1 MESKLSIRKEVR
13 MKIDWKI
20 WGKQRGIKQEDLA
33 NALEVSRQTIGS
45 LENGRYNPSIQL
57 AFKIARYFDMS
68 IEEIFIYE
76 EESKWKKKKPFV
88 IEILVGIGLVCVSFF
103 VKADYYSTMIF
114 SMGVGIMAAS
124 IVQIIRI
131 TYWQNP
137 KRYAGIWSK
146 KEEAHI
152 NSVDEENNIYEW
164 KPVMSPIKSWHFLYL
179 ILSLILALVR
189 VEVWIIAMIFLLFVL
204 QWLIGVIVFHMLE
217 KRM

>member
-1 MESKLSIRKEVR
+1 MKE
-13 MKIDWKI
+13 
-20 WGKQRGIKQEDLA
+20 
-33 NALEVSRQTIGS
+33 
-45 LENGRYNPSIQL
+45 
-57 AFKIARYFDMS
+57 
-68 IEEIFIYE
+68 
-76 EESKWKKKKPFV
+76 KKPFV

-137 KRYAGIWSK
+137 KRYAEFEAK
-146 KEEAHI
+146 KKEAHI
-152 NSVDEENNIYEW
+152 NSVDERKQYLRMKACHVTYQI
-164 KPVMSPIKSWHFLYL
+164 MTFSLL

-204 QWLIGVIVFHMLE
+204 QWLVGVIVFHMLE

>member
-1 MESKLSIRKEVR
+1 MKE
-13 MKIDWKI
+13 
-20 WGKQRGIKQEDLA
+20 
-33 NALEVSRQTIGS
+33 
-45 LENGRYNPSIQL
+45 
-57 AFKIARYFDMS
+57 
-68 IEEIFIYE
+68 
-76 EESKWKKKKPFV
+76 KKPFV
-88 IEILVGIGLVCVSFF
+88 IEILEGIGLVCVSFF

-137 KRYAGIWSK
+137 KRYAEYEVK
-146 KEEAHI
+146 KREAHI
-152 NSVDEENNIYEW
+152 NSVDERKQYLRMKAGHVTYQI
-164 KPVMSPIKSWHFLYL
+164 MTFSLL

-204 QWLIGVIVFHMLE
+204 QWLVGVIAFHMLE

>member
-1 MESKLSIRKEVR
+1 MKE
-13 MKIDWKI
+13 
-20 WGKQRGIKQEDLA
+20 
-33 NALEVSRQTIGS
+33 
-45 LENGRYNPSIQL
+45 
-57 AFKIARYFDMS
+57 
-68 IEEIFIYE
+68 
-76 EESKWKKKKPFV
+76 KKPFV

-114 SMGVGIMAAS
+114 SMGVGLMAAS

-137 KRYAGIWSK
+137 KRYAEYEAK
-146 KEEAHI
+146 KKEAHI
-152 NSVDEENNIYEW
+152 NSVDERKQYLRMKAGHVTYQI
-164 KPVMSPIKSWHFLYL
+164 MTFSLL

-204 QWLIGVIVFHMLE
+204 QWLVGVIVFHMLE

>member
-1 MESKLSIRKEVR
+1 MKE
-13 MKIDWKI
+13 
-20 WGKQRGIKQEDLA
+20 
-33 NALEVSRQTIGS
+33 
-45 LENGRYNPSIQL
+45 
-57 AFKIARYFDMS
+57 
-68 IEEIFIYE
+68 
-76 EESKWKKKKPFV
+76 KKPFV

-137 KRYAGIWSK
+137 KRYAEYEAK
-146 KEEAHI
+146 KKEAHI
-152 NSVDEENNIYEW
+152 NSVDERKQYLRMKAGHVTYQI
-164 KPVMSPIKSWHFLYL
+164 MTFSLL

-189 VEVWIIAMIFLLFVL
+189 VEVWIIALIFLLFVL
-204 QWLIGVIVFHMLE
+204 QWLVGVIVFHMLE

>member
-1 MESKLSIRKEVR
+1 MKE
-13 MKIDWKI
+13 
-20 WGKQRGIKQEDLA
+20 
-33 NALEVSRQTIGS
+33 
-45 LENGRYNPSIQL
+45 
-57 AFKIARYFDMS
+57 
-68 IEEIFIYE
+68 
-76 EESKWKKKKPFV
+76 KKPFV

-137 KRYAGIWSK
+137 KRYAEYEVK
-146 KEEAHI
+146 KREAHI
-152 NSVDEENNIYEW
+152 NSVDERKQYLRMKAGHVTYQI
-164 KPVMSPIKSWHFLYL
+164 MTFSLL

-204 QWLIGVIVFHMLE
+204 QWLVGVIVFRILE

>member
-1 MESKLSIRKEVR
+1 MKE
-13 MKIDWKI
+13 
-20 WGKQRGIKQEDLA
+20 
-33 NALEVSRQTIGS
+33 
-45 LENGRYNPSIQL
+45 
-57 AFKIARYFDMS
+57 
-68 IEEIFIYE
+68 
-76 EESKWKKKKPFV
+76 KKPFV
-88 IEILVGIGLVCVSFF
+88 IDILVGIGLVCVSFF

-137 KRYAGIWSK
+137 KRYAEYEAK
-146 KEEAHI
+146 KKEAHI
-152 NSVDEENNIYEW
+152 NSVDERKQYLRMKAGHVTYQI
-164 KPVMSPIKSWHFLYL
+164 MTFSLL

-204 QWLIGVIVFHMLE
+204 QWLVGVIVFRILE

>member
-1 MESKLSIRKEVR
+1 MKE
-13 MKIDWKI
+13 
-20 WGKQRGIKQEDLA
+20 
-33 NALEVSRQTIGS
+33 
-45 LENGRYNPSIQL
+45 
-57 AFKIARYFDMS
+57 
-68 IEEIFIYE
+68 
-76 EESKWKKKKPFV
+76 KKPFV

-137 KRYAGIWSK
+137 KRYAEYEAK
-146 KEEAHI
+146 KKEAHI
-152 NSVDEENNIYEW
+152 NSVDERKQYLRMKAGHVTYQI
-164 KPVMSPIKSWHFLYL
+164 MTFSLL

-204 QWLIGVIVFHMLE
+204 QWLVGVIVFLMLE
-217 KRM
+217 KSM

>member
-1 MESKLSIRKEVR
+1 MKE
-13 MKIDWKI
+13 
-20 WGKQRGIKQEDLA
+20 
-33 NALEVSRQTIGS
+33 
-45 LENGRYNPSIQL
+45 
-57 AFKIARYFDMS
+57 
-68 IEEIFIYE
+68 
-76 EESKWKKKKPFV
+76 KKPFV

-137 KRYAGIWSK
+137 KRYAEYEAK
-146 KEEAHI
+146 KKEAHI
-152 NSVDEENNIYEW
+152 NSVDERKQYLRM
-164 KPVMSPIKSWHFLYL
+164 KAGHVTYQSMTFSLL

-189 VEVWIIAMIFLLFVL
+189 VEVWIIALIFLLFVL
-204 QWLIGVIVFHMLE
+204 QWLVGVIVFHMLE

>member
-1 MESKLSIRKEVR
+1 MKE
-13 MKIDWKI
+13 
-20 WGKQRGIKQEDLA
+20 
-33 NALEVSRQTIGS
+33 
-45 LENGRYNPSIQL
+45 
-57 AFKIARYFDMS
+57 
-68 IEEIFIYE
+68 
-76 EESKWKKKKPFV
+76 KKPFV

-137 KRYAGIWSK
+137 KRYAEYEAK
-146 KEEAHI
+146 KKEAHI
-152 NSVDEENNIYEW
+152 NSVDERKQYLRMKAGHVTYQI
-164 KPVMSPIKSWHFLYL
+164 MTFSLL
-179 ILSLILALVR
+179 ILSLILVLIK

-204 QWLIGVIVFHMLE
+204 QWLLGNIVFRILE

>member
-1 MESKLSIRKEVR
+1 MKE
-13 MKIDWKI
+13 
-20 WGKQRGIKQEDLA
+20 
-33 NALEVSRQTIGS
+33 
-45 LENGRYNPSIQL
+45 
-57 AFKIARYFDMS
+57 
-68 IEEIFIYE
+68 
-76 EESKWKKKKPFV
+76 KKPFV

-137 KRYAGIWSK
+137 KRYAEYEVK
-146 KEEAHI
+146 KREAHI
-152 NSVDEENNIYEW
+152 NSVDERKQYLRMKAGHVTYQI
-164 KPVMSPIKSWHFLYL
+164 MTFSLL
-179 ILSLILALVR
+179 ILSLILVLIR

-204 QWLIGVIVFHMLE
+204 QWLVGVIVFRILE

>member
-1 MESKLSIRKEVR
+1 MKE
-13 MKIDWKI
+13 
-20 WGKQRGIKQEDLA
+20 
-33 NALEVSRQTIGS
+33 
-45 LENGRYNPSIQL
+45 
-57 AFKIARYFDMS
+57 
-68 IEEIFIYE
+68 
-76 EESKWKKKKPFV
+76 KKPFV

-114 SMGVGIMAAS
+114 TMGVGIMAAS

-137 KRYAGIWSK
+137 KRYAEYEVK
-146 KEEAHI
+146 KREAHI
-152 NSVDEENNIYEW
+152 NSVDERKQYLRMKAGHVTYQI
-164 KPVMSPIKSWHFLYL
+164 MTFSLL

-204 QWLIGVIVFHMLE
+204 QWLVGVIVFHMLE

>member
-1 MESKLSIRKEVR
+1 MKE
-13 MKIDWKI
+13 
-20 WGKQRGIKQEDLA
+20 
-33 NALEVSRQTIGS
+33 
-45 LENGRYNPSIQL
+45 
-57 AFKIARYFDMS
+57 
-68 IEEIFIYE
+68 
-76 EESKWKKKKPFV
+76 KKPFV

-124 IVQIIRI
+124 IVQIFRI

-137 KRYAGIWSK
+137 KRYAEYEVK
-146 KEEAHI
+146 KREAHI
-152 NSVDEENNIYEW
+152 NSVDERKQYLRMKAGHVTYQI
-164 KPVMSPIKSWHFLYL
+164 MTFSLL

-204 QWLIGVIVFHMLE
+204 QWLVGVIVFHMLE